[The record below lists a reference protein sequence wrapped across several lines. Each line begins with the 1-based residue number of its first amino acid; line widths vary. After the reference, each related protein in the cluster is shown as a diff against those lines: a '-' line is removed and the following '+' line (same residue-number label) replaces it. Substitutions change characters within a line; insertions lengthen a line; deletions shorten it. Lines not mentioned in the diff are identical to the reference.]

1 MHLYIIENTKG
12 VEGEKSKGESDIET
26 GFTSE
31 FYTQNIIINIIIIT
45 TIF

>member
-1 MHLYIIENTKG
+1 MHLHIIENTKG
-12 VEGEKSKGESDIET
+12 VGGGKSKGKSDIET
-26 GFTSE
+26 GFMSE